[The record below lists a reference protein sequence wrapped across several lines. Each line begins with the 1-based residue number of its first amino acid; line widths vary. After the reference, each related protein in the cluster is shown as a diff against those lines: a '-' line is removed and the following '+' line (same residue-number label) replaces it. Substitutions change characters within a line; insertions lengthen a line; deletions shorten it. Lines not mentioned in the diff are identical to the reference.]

1 MLHALLIKGMAD
13 DYLLHYKIETIYLT
27 TRLNHGY
34 CQYIN
39 LQSTNE
45 GFTIFTET
53 YNKIST
59 YKNFK
64 TNQYN

>member
-1 MLHALLIKGMAD
+1 MII
-13 DYLLHYKIETIYLT
+13 YFTYKIETIYLT

-34 CQYIN
+34 CQYID

-64 TNQYN
+64 KINITKT